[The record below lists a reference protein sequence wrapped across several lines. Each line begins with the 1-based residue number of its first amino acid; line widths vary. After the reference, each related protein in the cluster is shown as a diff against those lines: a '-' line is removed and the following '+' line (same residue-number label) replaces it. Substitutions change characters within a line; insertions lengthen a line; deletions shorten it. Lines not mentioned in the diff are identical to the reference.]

1 MTNLSIP
8 THNVSLSVER
18 LALMVFLALALHA
31 IIILGISFSP
41 ILHERLQNKP
51 PPLEITLVQQK
62 SEDAPVEADYL
73 AQKNLSGDG
82 NTQEKTRPNSPA
94 AMLVTADSP
103 GTSTNPLTPTSSE
116 TDQLTPAE
124 VLTAQQ
130 SQHQVANEK
139 EQTDMQH
146 KAKTAAELI
155 QLSMEI
161 AHLSAEID
169 QSIKAFSKQI
179 KHRYIAANAR
189 EFRDAA
195 YLDAWR
201 AKVERIGNINYP
213 DEAKRRNLSGS
224 LVLDVAVN
232 ADGTLRDVMI
242 RRSSGYKILDDAAVY
257 IVKLAAPFAPFS
269 EEMKQDTD
277 VLHIIRGWQFLN
289 DNRLITSFN

>member
-1 MTNLSIP
+1 MSEYILPQPKNLAG
-8 THNVSLSVER
+8 ER
-18 LALMVFLALALHA
+18 FTLMLFLAISLHA

-41 ILHERLQNKP
+41 ILREQLQSKQ
-51 PPLEITLVQQK
+51 PPLEITLVHER
-62 SEDAPVEADYL
+62 SEQAPEDADYL
-73 AQKNLSGDG
+73 AQANLSGDG

-94 AMLVTADSP
+94 AMMVTTTSP
-103 GTSTNPLTPTSSE
+103 GTSTNPLTPATPETAAPKMTESLTSQDSQQRID
-116 TDQLTPAE
+116 TNKPVVDQ
-124 VLTAQQ
+124 QY
-130 SQHQVANEK
+130 
-139 EQTDMQH
+139 

-169 QSIKAFSKQI
+169 QSMKAFSKQT
-179 KHRYIAANAR
+179 KHRFITANAR

-201 AKVERIGNINYP
+201 AKVERIGNLNYP

-232 ADGTLRDVMI
+232 ANGTLNDVLI
-242 RRSSGYKILDDAAVY
+242 RRSSGYKILDDAAIQ

-269 EEMKQDTD
+269 EEMRKDTD

-289 DNRLITSFN
+289 ENRLITSSD

>member
-116 TDQLTPAE
+116 TDQLTPTE